1 MYSSRSIDNIVAEL
15 QVCSIGSIDNLLSK
29 LQVYNSRSIEN
40 LLSFEAGLT

>member
-15 QVCSIGSIDNLLSK
+15 KVCSIGSIDNLLSK